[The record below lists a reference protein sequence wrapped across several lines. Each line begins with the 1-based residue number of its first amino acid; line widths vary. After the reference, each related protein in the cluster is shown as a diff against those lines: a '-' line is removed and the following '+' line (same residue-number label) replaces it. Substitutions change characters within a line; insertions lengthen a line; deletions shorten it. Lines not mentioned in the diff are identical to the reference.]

1 MWFNKL
7 EDIYKSKPLIYTC
20 YVYSPIFATQK
31 SDGIRRFLAGMAEAK
46 NQQPQEDTMND
57 NLQTIT
63 LTKRDQ
69 NYSNLNGLNS
79 SMLHSLRLD
88 QNEYDDFERNPNAQF
103 NNKITFKGIR
113 QDLTPELAKSIHV
126 EFQDFLQ
133 TKIRDTAASQDI
145 AGEKEKLRKLK
156 SKLNKFLKETDVDSI
171 SNYVESAMELKSE
184 FIPDEYSSLLN
195 EHGIKRINQRIELL
209 GNYIDKKKEI
219 ETTMPNRAVSD
230 NTNRIKEV
238 FLTIPSTNNL
248 PITEEYT
255 KLTQRALYTFY
266 KENFPNNEIILAV
279 EHLDETSNH
288 SHIFIDLEN
297 SKTKKYDFN
306 EQEQE
311 FALNYYETHKEILGL
326 ERPPVLED
334 FKIPNRTEERQRK
347 RYIEERQSWKS
358 SILQKA
364 FYEHFNKMALEYGL
378 KAKFLPKNEEQKSRM
393 RIIEEQAKKP
403 KSERAF
409 NYYTKQIDDLMKQ
422 IQESNMELEQKNEL
436 IQNKEELIEKY
447 EGKQSE
453 LINALNEKIEEQKVK
468 DAEIKKSNQVLQEQK
483 TKISNNN
490 ESILILDNTISSKRI
505 AVSELNKTLTQKDAE
520 LKTVKE
526 DISSELAKLKK
537 AEEKNKNAMAEN
549 EKLNKSNKRL
559 QHINETIN
567 NKLSV
572 NIARLDSRMDKMVR
586 DIRVCNSSDL
596 DYKIMKEE
604 IIDTVKHY
612 GKEMRKDFLFHWEAN
627 MQDKGLD
634 FNKVKPDIKDNIKL
648 WCSDKLTST
657 QVIEFDAEEKVEAAK
672 ARKRRRPNAY

>member
-1 MWFNKL
+1 
-7 EDIYKSKPLIYTC
+7 
-20 YVYSPIFATQK
+20 
-31 SDGIRRFLAGMAEAK
+31 MAEAK
-46 NQQPQEDTMND
+46 NQHPQEDTMND

-79 SMLHSLRLD
+79 SMLHSLRLE

-156 SKLNKFLKETDVDSI
+156 SKLNKFLKETDMDSI
-171 SNYVESAMELKSE
+171 SNYVESAMELQSE

-326 ERPPVLED
+326 ERPPALED

-347 RYIEERQSWKS
+347 RYIEEKQSWKS

-403 KSERAF
+403 KSERTF

-436 IQNKEELIEKY
+436 IQNKETLIEKY

-453 LINALNEKIEEQKVK
+453 LINALNEKIEEQKAK

-490 ESILILDNTISSKRI
+490 ESILNLDNAISSKRI
-505 AVSELNKTLTQKDAE
+505 AVNELNKKLTQKDAE

-526 DISSELAKLKK
+526 DISSELVKLKK

-549 EKLNKSNKRL
+549 EKLNKNNKRL
-559 QHINETIN
+559 KHINETIN

-572 NIARLDSRMDKMVR
+572 NVERLTNRMDKMVR
-586 DIRVCNSSDL
+586 DIRVGNSSDL

-604 IIDTVKHY
+604 IIDTVKYY

-634 FNKVKPDIKDNIKL
+634 FNRVKPDIKDNIKL
-648 WCSDKLTST
+648 WCSDNFTST
-657 QVIEFDAEEKVEAAK
+657 QVIEFDAEEKIEAAK
-672 ARKRRRPNAY
+672 IRKRRKPKVY

>member
-1 MWFNKL
+1 
-7 EDIYKSKPLIYTC
+7 
-20 YVYSPIFATQK
+20 
-31 SDGIRRFLAGMAEAK
+31 
-46 NQQPQEDTMND
+46 
-57 NLQTIT
+57 
-63 LTKRDQ
+63 
-69 NYSNLNGLNS
+69 
-79 SMLHSLRLD
+79 
-88 QNEYDDFERNPNAQF
+88 
-103 NNKITFKGIR
+103 
-113 QDLTPELAKSIHV
+113 
-126 EFQDFLQ
+126 
-133 TKIRDTAASQDI
+133 
-145 AGEKEKLRKLK
+145 
-156 SKLNKFLKETDVDSI
+156 
-171 SNYVESAMELKSE
+171 
-184 FIPDEYSSLLN
+184 
-195 EHGIKRINQRIELL
+195 
-209 GNYIDKKKEI
+209 
-219 ETTMPNRAVSD
+219 MPNRAVSD

-393 RIIEEQAKKP
+393 RIIEEQAKRP

-436 IQNKEELIEKY
+436 IQNKEALIEKY

-453 LINALNEKIEEQKVK
+453 LINALNEKIEEQKAK

-490 ESILILDNTISSKRI
+490 ESILVLDNTISSK
-505 AVSELNKTLTQKDAE
+505 E
-520 LKTVKE
+520 
-526 DISSELAKLKK
+526 
-537 AEEKNKNAMAEN
+537 
-549 EKLNKSNKRL
+549 
-559 QHINETIN
+559 
-567 NKLSV
+567 
-572 NIARLDSRMDKMVR
+572 
-586 DIRVCNSSDL
+586 
-596 DYKIMKEE
+596 
-604 IIDTVKHY
+604 
-612 GKEMRKDFLFHWEAN
+612 
-627 MQDKGLD
+627 
-634 FNKVKPDIKDNIKL
+634 
-648 WCSDKLTST
+648 
-657 QVIEFDAEEKVEAAK
+657 
-672 ARKRRRPNAY
+672 